1 MMKLYYN
8 TPISSEL
15 VRQKKRAQPALRRG
29 LAWLLPLAAA
39 LAARP
44 TLAQTTRADSL
55 KNVSLEEV
63 SVTGNRAPAAVTRLA
78 DVSGTA
84 IYAGKKTEVI
94 QLDKINANVALNNS
108 RQLFARVP
116 GINIV
121 ENDGAGISI
130 GVATR
135 GLNPNRITE
144 FNTRQNG
151 YDIAADALGYPENYY
166 TPPAQGLARIEVVRG
181 AASLQYGSQFGG
193 LLNYVFRRGPTD
205 RKISVNSQQTVG
217 SFGLFSTFTSLGGT
231 VGKVNYYAFFQHKQG
246 DGWRQNTRFNQ
257 NIAYAGVQWAA
268 TQRLGLGFQ
277 FTRMNYLTQQPGG
290 LTDAQFAQD
299 ARASYRN
306 RNWFAAHWNL
316 PALLLDYQ
324 LTPQTHLNARA
335 FALLADRASLG
346 NLSPPTAPEVDPATP
361 RDYQRDDYRNV
372 GAEVRVLHQYHLP
385 ALLHLRENSALASSL
400 VVGGRIYHGDTH
412 RRQGLGPGGS
422 AADFQYLH
430 PNELEGSDFRFPS
443 TNVALFAENL
453 FRLTSRLSLTPGLR
467 YEYLNTQTNGYYADT
482 TQVQYTRLADMRSRP
497 RGFLL
502 LGVGAAFDLT
512 PTTNF
517 YANFSQNYSP
527 VNYND
532 VRTVNPN
539 LRVDPNIQDVRGYNA
554 DLGYRGS
561 VGPWLNF
568 DMSVFYLAYNNRI
581 GTLVQADDQANIYR
595 YRTNIADSRSL
606 GAETFAEADFLSL
619 LHPATRHHLSLFS
632 SVAYT
637 DARYVHAPQASL
649 EHRFVET
656 APQWIVRSGITY
668 RGPRLSGTVQAAH
681 TAQQFTD
688 ATNSRFVPNGILGLI
703 PAYTVADASLSYTW
717 RWLLL
722 SGGVGNALA
731 ARYFTRRADG
741 YPGPGILPSDGRN
754 YYLTLGVKL

>member
-1 MMKLYYN
+1 MKQFSPL
-8 TPISSEL
+8 L
-15 VRQKKRAQPALRRG
+15 GCAVMA
-29 LAWLLPLAAA
+29 LPLAAA
-39 LAARP
+39 
-44 TLAQTTRADSL
+44 AQQTPADSL
-55 KNVSLEEV
+55 KNVSLDAV

-94 QLDKINANVALNNS
+94 QLDKVNANVATNNS

-130 GVATR
+130 GIATR

-166 TPPAQGLARIEVVRG
+166 TPPAQGVERIEVVRG

-205 RKISVNSQQTVG
+205 RKFALNAQVTGG
-217 SFGLFSTFTSLGGT
+217 SFGLFSGFGSVGGQ
-231 VGKVNYYAFFQHKQG
+231 VGKLNYYAFGLHKQG
-246 DGWRQNTRFNQ
+246 DGWRENSGFNQ
-257 NIAYAGVQWAA
+257 NIGYAGLQYQA
-268 TQRLGLGFQ
+268 TERLRLSLQ
-277 FTRMNYLTQQPGG
+277 YTRMNYTTQQPGG

-299 ARASYRN
+299 ARASYRS
-306 RNWFAAHWNL
+306 RNWFATHWNL

-324 LTPQTHLNARA
+324 FSARTRLNARA
-335 FALLADRASLG
+335 FALLADRESLG
-346 NLSPPTAPEVDPATP
+346 NLSAPNLPDVAADTP
-361 RDYQRDDYRNV
+361 RDYQRDDYRNL
-372 GAEVRVLHQYHLP
+372 GAEVRLLHQYALP
-385 ALLHLRENSALASSL
+385 GGAAPVHSL
-400 VVGGRIYHGDTH
+400 VVGTRVYHGNTH

-422 AADFQYLH
+422 AADFTYLH
-430 PNELEGSDFRFPS
+430 PDNLESSDFRFPS
-443 TNVALFAENL
+443 TNVAAFAENL
-453 FRLTSRLSLTPGLR
+453 FRLTPRLTLTPGVR
-467 YEYLNTQTNGYYADT
+467 YEYLNTQSNGYFQDT
-482 TQVQYTRLADMRSRP
+482 VQHVQTNDARSRP

-502 LGVGAAFDLT
+502 LGVGAGFDLT
-512 PTTNF
+512 ATTNF

-532 VRTVNPN
+532 IRTVNPN
-539 LRVDPNIQDVRGYNA
+539 LRVDPNIRDVRGSNA

-561 VGPWLNF
+561 VGTWLNF
-568 DMSVFYLAYNNRI
+568 DVSGFYLAYRNRI

-595 YRTNIADSRSL
+595 YRTNVADSRSL
-606 GAETFAEADFLSL
+606 GAELFAEADALAL
-619 LHPATRHHLSLFS
+619 LRPATRHHLSAFA

-637 DARYVHAPQASL
+637 DARYVNAPQVSL
-649 EHRFVET
+649 QNKFVEM
-656 APQWIVRSGITY
+656 APQWVVRSGISY
-668 RGPRLSGTVQAAH
+668 RGPRLSGTVQLSH
-681 TAQQFTD
+681 TSQQFTD
-688 ATNSRFVPNGILGLI
+688 ATNSRFTPSGIIGLI
-703 PAYTVADASLSYTW
+703 PAYTVVDASASYAY
-717 RWLLL
+717 RWALL
-722 SGGVGNALA
+722 SAGVGNALD